1 MSVSTSSTIEQHTF
15 SNGLVLLAESMTD
28 VQSAAFTLLLP
39 AGAAYESALGLTLK
53 GGAATMAAE
62 WITRGAGPRDSREL
76 LTALDNLGVSHA
88 ESAQTLHTSL
98 AGATL
103 ARNLEP
109 ALEIVADMVLHP
121 HLQDDEFE
129 PIRALCLQN
138 LRSLEDDPGAK
149 VMYELRRRHF
159 PDPWGRPSPGTT
171 EGVSALTPEDL
182 REFLAASYRPNGAIL
197 GVAGA
202 IDWPRL
208 RDSVGEFFD
217 AWKPQPAPLVV
228 ERPAGPPRDHIV
240 RETQQIQIALAYPA
254 ATVASPDYYR
264 ARAATAILGGY
275 SSARLFT
282 EVREKRGLCY
292 SVYAAYEGQLARA
305 AMLCYAGTSTDRAQQ
320 TLDVVLDEIERLG
333 KSGVALEE
341 LETMRAGLKSSLI
354 MAQESSMSRSGS
366 LASDWFFL
374 GRVRPIEEIAAE
386 LDALS
391 PAAVSEYALKMQTS
405 GPTDNRDSRAP
416 PPCGC
421 RPRPGLASCGPCAV
435 RRPAVP
441 SLSPSLSRT
450 VEYHAV
456 SSHARSTTASRSSP
470 S

>member
-1 MSVSTSSTIEQHTF
+1 MSVASRPKIEQHTYA
-15 SNGLVLLAESMTD
+15 NGLVLLAEPMPS

-39 AGAAYESALGLTLK
+39 AGAAYENADGLDPK

-103 ARNLEP
+103 KRNLEP
-109 ALEIVADMVLHP
+109 ALEILADMVLDP
-121 HLQDDEFE
+121 HLEDDEIE

-138 LRSLEDDPGAK
+138 LRSLEDDPGSK
-149 VMYELRRRHF
+149 VIYELRRRHF

-171 EGVSALTPEDL
+171 EGVSSLTPEDL
-182 REFLAASYRPNGAIL
+182 RRFLERSYRPNGAIL

-202 IDWPRL
+202 IDWPML
-208 RDSVGEFFD
+208 RDAVGRLFGD
-217 AWKPQPAPLVV
+217 WQAQPAPAVV
-228 ERPAGPPRDHIV
+228 EQPAGPDRDHIV
-240 RETQQIQIALAYPA
+240 RETQQIQIALAYPT
-254 ATVASPDYYR
+254 ATVSSPDYYR
-264 ARAATAILGGY
+264 ARAAAAILGGY

-292 SVYAAYEGQLARA
+292 SVYAAYEGQLERA
-305 AMLCYAGTSTDRAQQ
+305 AMLCYAGTSTDRAQE
-320 TLDVVLDEIERLG
+320 TLDVVLEEVARLG
-333 KSGVALEE
+333 HSGVALDE

-354 MAQESSMSRSGS
+354 MAQESSMSRSGA

-386 LDALS
+386 LDALT
-391 PAAVSEYALKMQTS
+391 PEAVSDYATTFEKDGKPTILTL
-405 GPTDNRDSRAP
+405 GPSALRLP
-416 PPCGC
+416 P
-421 RPRPGLASCGPCAV
+421 
-435 RRPAVP
+435 
-441 SLSPSLSRT
+441 
-450 VEYHAV
+450 
-456 SSHARSTTASRSSP
+456 
-470 S
+470 

>member
-1 MSVSTSSTIEQHTF
+1 MSVATSSSIERHLF
-15 SNGLVLLAESMTD
+15 SNGLVLLAETMPG

-39 AGAAYESALGLTLK
+39 AGSAYEGADGLDLK

-62 WITRGAGPRDSREL
+62 WITRGAGPRDSRAL
-76 LTALDNLGVSHA
+76 LTALDTLGVSHA

-103 ARNLEP
+103 GRNLEP
-109 ALEIVADMVLHP
+109 ALEIFADMARRP
-121 HLQDDEFE
+121 HLDEDEIE
-129 PIRALCLQN
+129 PIRALCSQN
-138 LRSLEDDPGAK
+138 LRSLEDDPGTK
-149 VMYELRRRHF
+149 VIYELRRRHF
-159 PDPWGRPSPGTT
+159 PDPWGRPSPGTS
-171 EGVSALTPEDL
+171 EGVSSLTSEEL
-182 REFLAASYRPNGAIL
+182 RRFLKKTYRPNGAIL

-208 RDSVGEFFD
+208 RDTIERLFGSWAE
-217 AWKPQPAPLVV
+217 QPEPRVA
-228 ERPAGPPRDHIV
+228 ERPGGPHRDHIL

-264 ARAATAILGGY
+264 ARAAAAILGGF

-292 SVYAAYEGQLARA
+292 SVYATYEGQLDRA
-305 AMLCYAGTSTDRAQQ
+305 AMLCYAGTSADRAQQ
-320 TLDVVLDEIERLG
+320 TLDVMLAEIERLG
-333 KSGVALEE
+333 RGGVSLDE

-386 LDALS
+386 LDALT
-391 PAAVSEYALKMQTS
+391 PQAVSDYATCFLEPRELTILTL
-405 GPTDNRDSRAP
+405 GPSALRMP
-416 PPCGC
+416 
-421 RPRPGLASCGPCAV
+421 
-435 RRPAVP
+435 
-441 SLSPSLSRT
+441 
-450 VEYHAV
+450 E
-456 SSHARSTTASRSSP
+456 
-470 S
+470 

>member
-1 MSVSTSSTIEQHTF
+1 MAAASASTIQQHTYP
-15 SNGLVLLAESMTD
+15 NGLVLVAETMTG

-39 AGAAYESALGLTLK
+39 AGAAYESALGLNLK

-103 ARNLEP
+103 SRNLVP

-121 HLQDDEFE
+121 HLEEEEFE

-138 LRSLEDDPGAK
+138 LRSLEDDPGSK
-149 VMYELRRRHF
+149 VIYELRRRHF
-159 PDPWGRPSPGTT
+159 PDPWGRPSPGTP
-171 EGVSALTPEDL
+171 EGVSSLTPEDL
-182 REFLAASYRPNGAIL
+182 RGFLAASYRPNGAIL

-208 RDSVGEFFD
+208 RDCVGELFSG
-217 AWKPQPAPLVV
+217 WKEQPAPEVE
-228 ERPAGPPRDHIV
+228 ERPAGPNRDHIM
-240 RETQQIQIALAYPA
+240 RETQQIQIALAYPT
-254 ATVASPDYYR
+254 ATVSSPDYYR
-264 ARAATAILGGY
+264 ALATTAILGGY

-292 SVYAAYEGQLARA
+292 SVYAAYEGQLERA
-305 AMLCYAGTSTDRAQQ
+305 AMLCYAGTSTDRAEQ

-333 KSGVALEE
+333 EAGVALDE

-374 GRVRPIEEIAAE
+374 GRVRPTTEIAAE
-386 LDALS
+386 LDALT
-391 PAAVSEYALKMQTS
+391 PAAVSEYAARMQKSSQPTIVTL
-405 GPTDNRDSRAP
+405 GPNPLQLP
-416 PPCGC
+416 P
-421 RPRPGLASCGPCAV
+421 
-435 RRPAVP
+435 
-441 SLSPSLSRT
+441 
-450 VEYHAV
+450 
-456 SSHARSTTASRSSP
+456 
-470 S
+470 